1 LPTIELSYRY
11 INYKGGPKASTF
23 VLLFWGSAQC
33 FKKVGP
39 GPIKVASSKQK
50 QKLKIKTLGAPPP
63 PPDYLIEV
71 TIGTQITTSLE

>member
-33 FKKVGP
+33 FKKVGHR
-39 GPIKVASSKQK
+39 PIKVASSKQK
-50 QKLKIKTLGAPPP
+50 QNLKIKTLGAPP

-71 TIGTQITTSLE
+71 TIGTQITTFLE